1 MGKIRFPHLG
11 FDVSMG
17 NSFSIFGFEIAFY
30 GIIIALGMIAGAFVA
45 YRDAKRTGQR
55 VDDYVDYT
63 LFGIIGAIV
72 GARLYYV
79 AFEWDYYKENLS
91 EIVNLRAGGL
101 AIYGG
106 IIGGLVAIL
115 LFARKRRI
123 NPFILTDMVVPP
135 VALAQAIGRWGNY
148 FNMEA
153 FGREIIDPAWQF
165 FPIAVQIPTASG
177 YVWHM
182 ATFFYESMWDLATFC
197 ILWWFRKRARYSG
210 HVTLCYLFLYG
221 LGRAFIEGLRTDSLM
236 LGSFRVSQLL
246 SISLTFLAAV
256 LLFLNQLKHRNT
268 KEL

>member
-1 MGKIRFPHLG
+1 MFPAVPYSRYAFG
-11 FDVSMG
+11 
-17 NSFSIFGFEIAFY
+17 SIPWYSILIMTGIVLAVFLCSKEEKRLMLAKDTVLDLALLVVPL
-30 GIIIALGMIAGAFVA
+30 GII
-45 YRDAKRTGQR
+45 
-55 VDDYVDYT
+55 
-63 LFGIIGAIV
+63 

-79 AFEWDYYKENLS
+79 SFSWQLFRDDPISILY
-91 EIVNLRAGGL
+91 IWQGGL

-123 NPFILTDMVVPP
+123 NPFILTDMVVPA

-153 FGREIIDPAWQF
+153 FGREIIDPGWQF